1 MRIALLCNDRVA
13 LPALDFIL
21 GTGQAVAVGMPDR
34 GSEMQTI
41 VKERCAQFQIPFT
54 IFNKKDFNSA
64 ITEWVQLHKP
74 EVVLVKTF
82 PFLIPAEALKIP
94 VFGFINFH
102 YAPLPAWRGSNPL
115 FWMIRNG
122 AKMGGVTI
130 HEMNASYD
138 AGPILLEETFPVHN
152 DINFGIF
159 YTQLAYL
166 GLKLTMDLLKQLP
179 SGTIEKKEQDHT
191 QAKWYGHPQPADLFI
206 NWNTM
211 NSDEIRALIKACNPW
226 NKGAATRWNN
236 WTFGITYASVQDHV
250 MVNGAA
256 PGSIISIDTNKGFTI
271 ACKDGK
277 ALLAEVVYCEEGF
290 YPGYCMGAFG
300 LQANDR
306 LS

>member
-1 MRIALLCNDRVA
+1 LSEYN
-13 LPALDFIL
+13 
-21 GTGQAVAVGMPDR
+21 PD
-34 GSEMQTI
+34 
-41 VKERCAQFQIPFT
+41 
-54 IFNKKDFNSA
+54 
-64 ITEWVQLHKP
+64 
-74 EVVLVKTF
+74 VVLVKTF
-82 PFLIPAEALKIP
+82 PFLVPTEALGLP
-94 VFGFINFH
+94 RYGCINFH

-122 AKMGGVTI
+122 AKTGGVTI
-130 HEMNASYD
+130 HEMTSTYD
-138 AGPILLEETFPVHN
+138 AGPILLEETFPVHS

-166 GLKLTMDLLKQLP
+166 GLKLTMDLLKLLP
-179 SGTIEKKEQDHT
+179 AGTIQKKEQDHAM
-191 QAKWYGHPQPADLFI
+191 AKWYAHPQPSDLFI

-236 WTFGITYASVQDHV
+236 WTFGITYASVQEHV
-250 MVNGAA
+250 TVNGAP
-256 PGSIISIDTNKGFTI
+256 PGSILSIDTNKGFTI

-277 ALLAEVVYCEEGF
+277 ALLAEVVYCEEGI
-290 YPGYCMGAFG
+290 YPGYCMSAFG